1 MAEEAFQDNLE
12 RTEEPTPRRREEAR
26 KQGQFARSR
35 NLIPAAT
42 LVAIVI
48 ALRFGGVELM
58 DRLERCIVGF
68 FSAAGSMKQLT
79 AEDLFN
85 LSLQASLVLAPVLLP
100 LFCAVLIA
108 GLASGFLQ
116 SGFVL
121 AAEPLQFDFA
131 RVSPVSGFRRL
142 FSMDAA
148 ADLIKA
154 LLFIAA
160 LGWVGAGYIYGD
172 IPALTSL
179 TNMRVEDIVA
189 YATHDGS
196 VLSAWVV
203 AAMGALAG
211 LDYLFQRWRT
221 DKRLR
226 MSRQEIKQ
234 EMREQ
239 EGDPLL
245 KAQLKSMRQKLARRR
260 MMTDVAKA
268 DVVITNPT
276 ELAVAL
282 RYRAGEMSAPRIL
295 GKGAG
300 YIAQK
305 IREVARENGI
315 ALVENKPLARLLYG
329 KVDVGR
335 EIPEALYRAV
345 AEVLAYVYR
354 LRRGAMVSNESETV
368 RNNES

>member
-12 RTEEPTPRRREEAR
+12 KTEEPTPRRREEAR
-26 KQGQFARSR
+26 KQGQFAKSR

-42 LVAIVI
+42 LGAIAV
-48 ALRFGGVELM
+48 ALRLGGGELM
-58 DRLERCIVGF
+58 ERLGRCVVGF
-68 FSAAGSMKQLT
+68 FSAAGGMKQLSS
-79 AEDLFN
+79 EDLFQ
-85 LSLQASLVLAPVLLP
+85 LSLQTGLLLAPVLLP
-100 LFCAVLIA
+100 LFGAVVLA

-121 AAEPLQFDFA
+121 ASEPLRFDIA
-131 RVSPVSGFRRL
+131 RINPVAGFRRL
-142 FSMDAA
+142 FSVDAA
-148 ADLIKA
+148 IELIKA
-154 LLFIAA
+154 LLFIGG
-160 LGWVGAGYIYGD
+160 LGCLGARYLYAD
-172 IPALTSL
+172 IPALISL
-179 TNMRVEDIVA
+179 MNMTVDHMVA
-189 YATHDGS
+189 YASRDGA
-196 VLSAWVV
+196 VFSAWIV
-203 AAMGALAG
+203 AAMGALAA
-211 LDYLFQRWRT
+211 LDYLFQRWRV

-245 KAQLKSMRQKLARRR
+245 KAQLKIVRQRLARRR

-276 ELAVAL
+276 ELAMAL
-282 RYRAGEMSAPRIL
+282 RYRAEEMSAPRVL

-305 IREVARENGI
+305 IREVAREKGI
-315 ALVENKPLARLLYG
+315 PIVENKPLAQLLYRQ
-329 KVDVGR
+329 VEVGQ
-335 EIPEALYRAV
+335 EIPGLLYRAV

-354 LRRGAMVSNESETV
+354 LRRGGALAAIRGEPIRE
-368 RNNES
+368 

>member
-1 MAEEAFQDNLE
+1 MAEEAFPDNLE
-12 RTEEPTPRRREEAR
+12 KTEEPTPRRREEAR
-26 KQGQFARSR
+26 KQGQFAKSR
-35 NLIPAAT
+35 NLIPAAS

-48 ALRFGGVELM
+48 ALRLGGVELM
-58 DRLERCIVGF
+58 NRLGQCIVGF

-79 AEDLFN
+79 SEDLFD

-100 LFCAVLIA
+100 FFCAVVVA

-121 AAEPLQFDFA
+121 ASEPLQFDFA
-131 RVSPVSGFRRL
+131 RVSPISGFRRL

-148 ADLIKA
+148 AELIKA
-154 LLFIAA
+154 LLFIVV
-160 LGWVGAGYIYGD
+160 LGCLGAGYIYGD
-172 IPALTSL
+172 ISALISL
-179 TNMRVEDIVA
+179 MDMRVEDIVA
-189 YATHDGS
+189 YASRDGA
-196 VLSAWVV
+196 VFSAWIV

-221 DKRLR
+221 DKQLR

-282 RYRAGEMSAPRIL
+282 RYRAGEMSAPRLL

-315 ALVENKPLARLLYG
+315 SIVENKPLARLLYG
-329 KVDVGR
+329 QVDVGR

-345 AEVLAYVYR
+345 AELLAYVYR
-354 LRRGAMVSNESETV
+354 LRRGAMTSNPNETV
-368 RNNES
+368 L